1 MKFAPLIDPAVRKP
15 APKPVRVDLRKVF
28 AIGTGLW
35 IVALIVVLILLAVG
49 YSVMPLVIMCVAGV
63 IIGLL
68 LLVWEY
74 FDRWD
79 YRRLDSNK
87 VHCANG
93 NVRLNVLPCPGALH
107 TVTSP

>member
-1 MKFAPLIDPAVRKP
+1 MSMKFAPLIDPAVRKP

-49 YSVMPLVIMCVAGV
+49 YSVMPLVTMCVAGV

-79 YRRLDSNK
+79 YRRL
-87 VHCANG
+87 G
-93 NVRLNVLPCPGALH
+93 Q
-107 TVTSP
+107 

>member
-1 MKFAPLIDPAVRKP
+1 MSMKFAPLIDPAVRKP

-35 IVALIVVLILLAVG
+35 IVSLIVVLILLAVG

-79 YRRLDSNK
+79 YRRL
-87 VHCANG
+87 G
-93 NVRLNVLPCPGALH
+93 Q
-107 TVTSP
+107 

>member
-1 MKFAPLIDPAVRKP
+1 MSMKFAPLIDPAVR
-15 APKPVRVDLRKVF
+15 KPVRVDLRKVF

-68 LLVWEY
+68 LLIWEY

-79 YRRLDSNK
+79 YRRL
-87 VHCANG
+87 G
-93 NVRLNVLPCPGALH
+93 Q
-107 TVTSP
+107 

>member
-1 MKFAPLIDPAVRKP
+1 MTCRPQTRTQA
-15 APKPVRVDLRKVF
+15 VRVDLRKVF

-74 FDRWD
+74 FDAGTTAAS
-79 YRRLDSNK
+79 DSNTTQ
-87 VHCANG
+87 
-93 NVRLNVLPCPGALH
+93 AL
-107 TVTSP
+107 SDDGSCQRS

>member
-74 FDRWD
+74 AAS
-79 YRRLDSNK
+79 DSNATQAPSDDGS
-87 VHCANG
+87 CQ
-93 NVRLNVLPCPGALH
+93 R
-107 TVTSP
+107 S

>member
-1 MKFAPLIDPAVRKP
+1 MSMKFAPLIDPAVRKP

-63 IIGLL
+63 IIGCYC
-68 LLVWEY
+68 WSGNTSTAGTTAAS
-74 FDRWD
+74 
-79 YRRLDSNK
+79 DSNATQAPSDDRS
-87 VHCANG
+87 CQ
-93 NVRLNVLPCPGALH
+93 R
-107 TVTSP
+107 S

>member
-49 YSVMPLVIMCVAGV
+49 YSVMPLVIMCVGRRHYWLATAGLGILRPLGLPPPRTV
-63 IIGLL
+63 IK
-68 LLVWEY
+68 
-74 FDRWD
+74 FT
-79 YRRLDSNK
+79 
-87 VHCANG
+87 A
-93 NVRLNVLPCPGALH
+93 PTA
-107 TVTSP
+107 TSG

>member
-1 MKFAPLIDPAVRKP
+1 MRAWSFLAM
-15 APKPVRVDLRKVF
+15 PVPWSITRITARSPSLSLD
-28 AIGTGLW
+28 ADT
-35 IVALIVVLILLAVG
+35 LILLAVG

-79 YRRLDSNK
+79 YRRL
-87 VHCANG
+87 G
-93 NVRLNVLPCPGALH
+93 Q
-107 TVTSP
+107 

>member
-74 FDRWD
+74 FDRWTTAAS
-79 YRRLDSNK
+79 DSNATQAPSDDGS
-87 VHCANG
+87 CQ
-93 NVRLNVLPCPGALH
+93 R
-107 TVTSP
+107 S